1 MGGVT
6 GRALVV
12 LILILEQLFL
22 VYTPLCVIVSKF
34 DVPCLLQVLVLD
46 LATVVMIIIVSIPSA
61 LICIVSTCDVH
72 IIIHTRPAGWQ
83 AGIRVNVFI
92 YDHLSCEVFST
103 QSSCVRSTLPLCW
116 IHSGRLNITYEPL
129 VCVTINKRSK

>member
-46 LATVVMIIIVSIPSA
+46 LATVVIITIMSIPSA
-61 LICIVSTCDVH
+61 SICIVSTCDVH
-72 IIIHTRPAGWQ
+72 IIIHTRPAGRQ
-83 AGIRVNVFI
+83 AGRQAFVSMCLFTITS
-92 YDHLSCEVFST
+92 H
-103 QSSCVRSTLPLCW
+103 VRSFLPNL
-116 IHSGRLNITYEPL
+116 R
-129 VCVTINKRSK
+129 V